1 MKKTQG
7 IKEKLSVSN
16 AQLQKLND
24 QLNDANDLLNAKNC
38 QLQETNSV
46 KEQFIAQFFGLCSNY
61 IVKMEEYQTSLYKLT
76 VNRQYE
82 KLLKRLKSTSLIDD
96 ELTALYNHFDSIFLN
111 LYPTFVTDFNALL
124 NPEERIVPKAGT
136 LLNKELRIY
145 ALIRLGITDGTKIA
159 SFLRCSTSTV
169 YNYRTKIRNKTVIN
183 KDEFEERILQ
193 IGNSGKIS

>member
-1 MKKTQG
+1 
-7 IKEKLSVSN
+7 
-16 AQLQKLND
+16 
-24 QLNDANDLLNAKNC
+24 
-38 QLQETNSV
+38 
-46 KEQFIAQFFGLCSNY
+46 
-61 IVKMEEYQTSLYKLT
+61 
-76 VNRQYE
+76 
-82 KLLKRLKSTSLIDD
+82 
-96 ELTALYNHFDSIFLN
+96 
-111 LYPTFVTDFNALL
+111 LL